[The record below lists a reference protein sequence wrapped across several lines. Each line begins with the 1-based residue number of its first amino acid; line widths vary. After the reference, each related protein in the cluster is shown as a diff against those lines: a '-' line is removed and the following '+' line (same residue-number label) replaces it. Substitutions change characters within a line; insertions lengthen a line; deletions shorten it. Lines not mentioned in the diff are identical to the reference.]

1 MNWPARIYHS
11 KVAVHIFD
19 IADYVYT
26 EMILKTLHNAATQ
39 LINNTF

>member
-1 MNWPARIYHS
+1 MEWPARIYHS
-11 KVAVHIFD
+11 KVAVYIFG

-26 EMILKTLHNAATQ
+26 KMILKTLHFAATQ